1 VSLTLPKEG
10 ERLDRY
16 LVRLGF
22 AASRRGARELIV
34 RGLVHVNGH
43 RYCKGDVVSP
53 GDRVEVAPGAETAAL
68 QPDRELKLEV
78 LFEDAAVVAVNK
90 PGLIP
95 CHPLRSGAGATVM
108 NAMAALFPETAAVGE
123 KPTEG
128 GLVHRLDNG
137 TSGALLIARTNDAFV
152 EVREAIRNGRVARRY
167 LALVARR
174 LEGRLEM
181 RAPIAH
187 HPRNRRKMVVVSDA
201 EMAGRFGARPAVTL
215 AEPLRRID
223 DFTLITVVPATGSR
237 HQIRVHLA
245 SAGYPIVGDEL
256 YGGPLHC
263 ALALGR
269 FWLHLGRVQFDSP
282 ASGRITL
289 QAPLPPDLRAALH

>member
-1 VSLTLPKEG
+1 MSLTLPKEG

-22 AASRRGARELIV
+22 AASRRGARELIF
-34 RGLVHVNGH
+34 RGLVHVNGR

-53 GDRVEVAPGAETAAL
+53 GDRVEVATEAQTPAL
-68 QPDRELKLEV
+68 QPDRQLKLEV
-78 LFEDAAVVAVNK
+78 LFEDGAVVVVNK

-95 CHPLRSGAGATVM
+95 CHPLRPGVGGTVM

-123 KPTEG
+123 KPIEG

-137 TSGALLIARTNDAFV
+137 TSGALLIARTNEAFA
-152 EVREAIRNGRVARRY
+152 ELRDAIRNGRVARSY
-167 LALVARR
+167 LALVTGR

-187 HPRNRRKMVVVSDA
+187 NPRNRRKMVAVNDA
-201 EMAGRFGARPAVTL
+201 EMAERFGARLAVTV
-215 AEPLRRID
+215 AEPLRRLG

-245 SAGYPIVGDEL
+245 SAGYPIVGDVL
-256 YGGPLHC
+256 YGGPPHS
-263 ALALGR
+263 ALATGR
-269 FWLHLGRVQFDSP
+269 FWLHLGKLQFDSL
-282 ASGRITL
+282 ASGRVTVE
-289 QAPLPPDLRAALH
+289 APLPPDLRTALR